1 LLGSFG
7 LLTLLLAAVGV
18 GGVMAQMVEQR
29 RRDIGIRIAL
39 GALASDV
46 RRLVLTQTLRLTFA
60 GIAVGLLGA
69 ALAANVLRSLLF
81 GISALDP
88 ATFIVVVILLSLVA
102 LSAAY
107 TPASRAAK
115 LDPMA
120 TLRSE

>member
-1 LLGSFG
+1 
-7 LLTLLLAAVGV
+7 LLAAVGV

-46 RRLVLTQTLRLTFA
+46 RRLILTQTLRLTFA
-60 GIAVGLLGA
+60 GIAVGLLAA

-88 ATFIVVVILLSLVA
+88 ATFAAVVVLLSGVA

-107 TPASRAAK
+107 IPANRAAK
-115 LDPMA
+115 LDPMD